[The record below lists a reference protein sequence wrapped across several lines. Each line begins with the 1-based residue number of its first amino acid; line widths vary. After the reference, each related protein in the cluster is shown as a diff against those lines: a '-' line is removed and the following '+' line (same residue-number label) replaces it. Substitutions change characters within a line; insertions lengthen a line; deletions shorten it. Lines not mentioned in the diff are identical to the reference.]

1 MKTKAPPAR
10 KKAPIRWPGTR
21 IGHLTVMDATDQRKN
36 RYTVWRCRCDCGNI
50 CTVGQTKLQ
59 SGITRSCG
67 CYAIE
72 VLRQAQDYV
81 DGTKINTLESILSGK
96 LRKTNTSGRI
106 GVNYHKSTG
115 KWVAHI
121 TFQGKEHYLGEY
133 LSKADAIKARER
145 AEDMFR
151 DFLRENG
158 RDVPERDDGT

>member
-10 KKAPIRWPGTR
+10 KKAPIRLPGTR

-36 RYTVWRCRCDCGNI
+36 RYT
-50 CTVGQTKLQ
+50 
-59 SGITRSCG
+59 
-67 CYAIE
+67 
-72 VLRQAQDYV
+72 
-81 DGTKINTLESILSGK
+81 
-96 LRKTNTSGRI
+96 
-106 GVNYHKSTG
+106 G
-115 KWVAHI
+115 KWVARI

>member
-115 KWVAHI
+115 KWVARI
-121 TFQGKEHYLGEY
+121 AFQGKEHYLGE
-133 LSKADAIKARER
+133 
-145 AEDMFR
+145 
-151 DFLRENG
+151 
-158 RDVPERDDGT
+158 